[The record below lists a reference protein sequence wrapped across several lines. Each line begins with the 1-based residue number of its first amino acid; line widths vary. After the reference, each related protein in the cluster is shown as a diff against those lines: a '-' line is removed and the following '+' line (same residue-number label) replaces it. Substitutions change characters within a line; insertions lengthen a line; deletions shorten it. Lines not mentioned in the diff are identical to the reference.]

1 MLITLYTPLTI
12 LLLRMTTIPT
22 VHLSLPDKLYEELRQ
37 LASSMGIQVTDL
49 IKIFIKQ
56 GLYGN
61 LQVENPTI
69 QKLNSH
75 DGELTYVK
83 GKMYLI
89 EKLMNDMM
97 DKMDNLERRLEE
109 LESPN
114 ILARAR
120 RPPLKNQQIKA

>member
-1 MLITLYTPLTI
+1 
-12 LLLRMTTIPT
+12 
-22 VHLSLPDKLYEELRQ
+22 
-37 LASSMGIQVTDL
+37 MGIQVTDL

-69 QKLNSH
+69 QKLNSY
-75 DGELTYVK
+75 DCELTYVK
-83 GKMYLI
+83 GKMYLL

-97 DKMDNLERRLEE
+97 DKLDNLERRLEE

-114 ILARAR
+114 LLAR
-120 RPPLKNQQIKA
+120 

>member
-1 MLITLYTPLTI
+1 MK
-12 LLLRMTTIPT
+12 TIPT

-37 LASSMGIQVTDL
+37 LANSMGIQVTDL

-61 LQVENPTI
+61 IQVENPTL
-69 QKLNSH
+69 QKLNDY

-83 GKMYLI
+83 GKIYMI
-89 EKLMNDMM
+89 EKLMNDLI
-97 DKMDNLERRLEE
+97 DKLDSLERRLEE

-114 ILARAR
+114 LLARTR
-120 RPPLKNQQIKA
+120 RPVLKNQQVKA